1 MKHIYIDNN
10 SVNTLIMLHGT
21 GGNEEEMVGLGKRI
35 DPNANILSI
44 RGNVNENGINRYFKR
59 LGVDNYD
66 IPNYKMETKNLIN
79 AIIKYSKEYNFDLNY
94 TTISGFSNGAN
105 IALGIIQINPIV
117 NNYILNSPDY
127 INKDENLVNLENK
140 NIFIATAD
148 NDPYVK
154 PENMQLLIERID
166 NNGGNLKVLKT
177 TGHQINMKV
186 LESSISWYNK
196 IITS

>member
-44 RGNVNENGINRYFKR
+44 RGNVNENGMNRYFKR
-59 LGVDNYD
+59 LGVGNYD

-94 TTISGFSNGAN
+94 TTIAGFSNGAN

-117 NNYILNSPDY
+117 NNYILYSPDY

-166 NNGGNLKVLKT
+166 NNSGNLKVLKT